1 MSAVGLIRG
10 RWLRLDAAPPE
21 LLIVGGSL
29 SVQCGGG
36 LATIL
41 IRGYGPLPV
50 AAMRIIFGAALLM
63 LLRPVRLRGVGRSAV
78 LSALALGAILAAMN
92 SFFYVALSRI
102 PIGVA
107 VTIEFWGPLAL
118 AVAGS
123 RRRLDLVWV
132 ALAGA
137 GIYVLAGGRLVA
149 DDAVGVVA
157 AAASGLCW
165 AVYVVVGGRVARQ
178 WSDGRGLTL
187 AMLMASSLVLPVA
200 LVGSDMRLLLAAP
213 AALAGGAVVALFS
226 SAIPYTL
233 EIAAL
238 RRLPAATFGVLMSLE
253 PAIAAAVGFV
263 MLGQVLR
270 APDLAAI
277 VMVALASAG
286 ASLSARRLTAVPGE
300 LESV

>member
-50 AAMRIIFGAALLM
+50 AAMRIVFGAALLM

-137 GIYVLAGGRLVA
+137 GIYVLAGGRPVA

-200 LVGSDMRLLLAAP
+200 LVGSDMRQLLAAP
-213 AALAGGAVVALFS
+213 AALAGGAVVALLC

-238 RRLPAATFGVLMSLE
+238 RRLPAATFGVL
-253 PAIAAAVGFV
+253 
-263 MLGQVLR
+263 
-270 APDLAAI
+270 
-277 VMVALASAG
+277 
-286 ASLSARRLTAVPGE
+286 
-300 LESV
+300 